1 MGYRA
6 IKSCTAPARRFGPQ
20 LAPQRSFVSC
30 FDAMPAE
37 SAPLSYAEFQRV
49 DIRVGRIVQVE
60 DFPAARKPAFRL
72 QIDFGPGIGVK
83 KSSAQLTRHYS
94 REALLDR
101 LVVAVVNFP
110 PRQIGPFMSEVLTL
124 GVPDQDGEVVL
135 LVPEQDVPLGGR
147 MF

>member
-1 MGYRA
+1 MLLTRCLL
-6 IKSCTAPARRFGPQ
+6 SLHRFPTPSSSASTSGS
-20 LAPQRSFVSC
+20 AGSSRSRTSRPHENRPSGC
-30 FDAMPAE
+30 RSI
-37 SAPLSYAEFQRV
+37 SAA
-49 DIRVGRIVQVE
+49 
-60 DFPAARKPAFRL
+60 
-72 QIDFGPGIGVK
+72 GIGVK

-110 PRQIGPFMSEVLTL
+110 PKQIGPFMSEVLTL

-135 LVPEQDVPLGGR
+135 LVPEQRRPARGR